1 MARVY
6 ERTAS
11 PAPEPSASA
20 DTRFILLALAL
31 AVVLVLHLVVDTILG
46 SFTRSESAIAT
57 VKSVLGPSARSRGL
71 TVLETDGSLYV
82 LRGYVNARKGA
93 SLVLRTRFNGDN
105 YVCHRDEN
113 VCVQTASVDLADA
126 EVAQPSA
133 SSPASGAGI
142 AQ

>member
-6 ERTAS
+6 EKTAS

-20 DTRFILLALAL
+20 DTWFILLALAL

-46 SFTRSESAIAT
+46 SFTRSESAIGT
-57 VKSVLGPSARSRGL
+57 VKSVSGASGRFRGL
-71 TVLETDGSLYV
+71 TVLEADGSFCV
-82 LRGYVNARKGA
+82 LRGCVNARKGA

-105 YVCHRDEN
+105 YVCDRDEN
-113 VCVQTASVDLADA
+113 VCVDLADA
-126 EVAQPSA
+126 EVAHPSA